1 MYILTESFML
11 AFFVFVCF
19 FVCIWFSLV
28 CFGLVSFGLGFL
40 FWFSQHFGSKWLGK
54 EIKVC
59 NVLCNLPLSHAEFV
73 SKLN

>member
-1 MYILTESFML
+1 ML
-11 AFFVFVCF
+11 AFFVLGVFL

-40 FWFSQHFGSKWLGK
+40 FCFGSHNIFGSKWLGK